1 MKCRFMSAMAA
12 TAAVFMISSA
22 ALAAEEN
29 TLKKAIWIEGGA
41 TPKASYSLA
50 LGTRIGPVGVKIGY
64 GGDSD
69 YQGSDVLDAHPFSPA
84 ELGVAATPLGQK
96 RIDPAFGFDLGYF
109 YDLTKN
115 LTAYGEVGPY
125 FQEVRKVLVVTNN
138 LGGPASWQPGTLFNS
153 EKKQYSLTVEGGA
166 GLQYRI
172 PLNPWRAVL
181 LTAGYHT
188 MRGVS
193 AGVGYAF

>member
-1 MKCRFMSAMAA
+1 MKCKMKVIL
-12 TAAVFMISSA
+12 AAVAVCLIPFA
-22 ALAAEEN
+22 AHADEN
-29 TLKKAIWIEGGA
+29 TLKKAIWVEGGA
-41 TPKASYSLA
+41 TPKGSYSLA
-50 LGTRIGPVGVKIGY
+50 LGTRVGPVGVKIGY

-69 YQGSDVLDAHPFSPA
+69 YLNNAVLDAHPFSPA
-84 ELGVAATPLGQK
+84 ELGVTATPLGQK
-96 RIDPAFGFDLGYF
+96 RIDPAFGFDFGYF
-109 YDLTKN
+109 HDLTKN

-125 FQEVRKVLVVTNN
+125 FQEVRKVLVVTSN

-181 LTAGYHT
+181 LTAGYHS
-188 MRGVS
+188 MRGFS
-193 AGVGYAF
+193 AGMGYAF